1 MRFGAS
7 SYTAIEG
14 VAGAVVTVL
23 LDTAAAHAVTI
34 PVTTTPQ
41 DGASS
46 TDYSDVP
53 GSVTFAA
60 GETEQSFTVTATEDS
75 FDETG
80 ESVQLGFGTLPS
92 GIKLGSPATATV
104 ALLEDVSTWYVWFG
118 ESAYTA
124 AEGGSATISVHL
136 NSPWKPERN
145 EALTVPL
152 FDPKHRGGASADD
165 YSGLPESVTFQP
177 GQTRA
182 SFTVR
187 VTDDSEDDD
196 GESVLIGFRRLF
208 PDDLEVGRYGPHKT
222 TLHIADNDGEKAVTV
237 SFDAA
242 NYTAVEGGA
251 TATVKVRLD
260 TAPGRPVTIPLTKTH
275 RGATAADY
283 SGLPGSVTFGASE
296 TEKTLTVTATDDSAD
311 DDRES
316 VAIGFGSL
324 PSKVSAG
331 SPSEAVVQLTDND
344 QASCRAC
351 W

>member
-118 ESAYTA
+118 ASAYTA
-124 AEGGSATISVHL
+124 TEGGSATISVHL

-152 FDPKHRGGASADD
+152 FDPEHRGGASADD

-177 GQTRA
+177 GQTRT

-187 VTDDSEDDD
+187 VTEDSEDDD

-222 TLHIADNDGEKAVTV
+222 TLHIADT
-237 SFDAA
+237 
-242 NYTAVEGGA
+242 TA
-251 TATVKVRLD
+251 R
-260 TAPGRPVTIPLTKTH
+260 R
-275 RGATAADY
+275 R
-283 SGLPGSVTFGASE
+283 
-296 TEKTLTVTATDDSAD
+296 
-311 DDRES
+311 
-316 VAIGFGSL
+316 
-324 PSKVSAG
+324 
-331 SPSEAVVQLTDND
+331 
-344 QASCRAC
+344 
-351 W
+351 